1 MKREQEVAPVSG
13 QPSERLLPLVSTI
26 ANGLLFGGQPGL
38 IFLFRDCAVG
48 KEFRGALMRALD
60 AVRENHA
67 VRYLSD
73 TRKVKVIVHE
83 DQRWADET
91 WFPLAA
97 AAGLKRFAAVTAGA
111 GLGKLTVEEVFDA
124 VHLKGF
130 ELSKFRTVA
139 DARRWLAEI

>member
-1 MKREQEVAPVSG
+1 VTNKVYADEPWVSVRWEDEY
-13 QPSERLLPLVSTI
+13 QSVHTEWKAF
-26 ANGLLFGGQPGL
+26 ANSQ
-38 IFLFRDCAVG
+38 
-48 KEFRGALMRALD
+48 EFRSALMKVLD

-91 WFPLAA
+91 WFPLVA
-97 AAGLKRFAAVTAGA
+97 AAGLKRFAAVTARA

-124 VHLKGF
+124 IHLKGF
-130 ELSKFRTVA
+130 ELCKFRTVA
-139 DARRWLAEI
+139 EARRWLAEI